1 MSYYEEIVR
10 YNTSREDRYR
20 NCKILKDIESDQN
33 LLSTRDLPIIKVSNS
48 DRYHEVKSFEEG
60 RLDILAQRYY
70 NNALLWWVIAEANDI
85 FDPITEVIAG
95 KDLRIPSIDSLYGY
109 KGILL

>member
-1 MSYYEEIVR
+1 MSYYEEVVR

-20 NCKILKDIESDQN
+20 SCKILKDKETDEN
-33 LLSTRDLPIIKVSNS
+33 LLSTRDLPTIKTSSS

-60 RLDILAQRYY
+60 RLDIIANRYY

-85 FDPITEVIAG
+85 FDPITEVTAG
-95 KDLRIPSIDSLYGY
+95 RDLRIPSIDTLYGY
-109 KGILL
+109 RGILL